1 MDRNTAL
8 EKYCRLNNI
17 SIATDSTE
25 LLSERE
31 GFAKLKSLKGI
42 SIKQSFQPIEFLTG
56 FQQENSY
63 EVYGIDEHGF
73 SFFFPLLIL
82 FVQEMKPWKYMN
94 VEKNPIFFDWSWSNK
109 KKGAKIWKIYNL
121 KSSCQTVPSKNFKLS
136 QSIWFYFIEK
146 EIPMHFFLLQ
156 STKIGCDFNRRPWK
170 KLLRIY

>member
-82 FVQEMKPWKYMN
+82 FVQEMKP
-94 VEKNPIFFDWSWSNK
+94 
-109 KKGAKIWKIYNL
+109 
-121 KSSCQTVPSKNFKLS
+121 
-136 QSIWFYFIEK
+136 
-146 EIPMHFFLLQ
+146 
-156 STKIGCDFNRRPWK
+156 
-170 KLLRIY
+170 